1 MRDRKIFASGSTV
14 DFRETS
20 GGKKKL
26 PSIFAVNFTLIELLV
41 ITAQHCRDFFKRFIC
56 TDKYGCVRK
65 HTENAALKNTP
76 LFLKRERG
84 RGGKRKTSFLVKR
97 SFPLSPTLSPFT
109 LIELLVVIAI
119 IAILAAM
126 LMPALQQAR
135 DRAKASQCTS
145 NCKQIGTGLL
155 MYADANDGMIPPHTG
170 PNPGRTD
177 NNAAYDISWAGYLFL
192 AKNLDGKVIACP
204 KGPQTYL
211 SHYRVTSN
219 DCKAYTYN
227 VSYGINR
234 MVTLS
239 NTRKYKLGRLKNP
252 SQGMIFS
259 DSAQAK
265 GSKAATRDTGY
276 YIIAQGWETVAAGNC
291 GSVATRHSGAANF
304 IYFDGH
310 SNAIKTGC
318 TVAPR
323 DYSDAVNPYVL
334 GLEVY
339 KSSSTFWTVKY

>member
-1 MRDRKIFASGSTV
+1 MNDFSKSTASNVSVQVQKIR
-14 DFRETS
+14 FRS
-20 GGKKKL
+20 
-26 PSIFAVNFTLIELLV
+26 A
-41 ITAQHCRDFFKRFIC
+41 
-56 TDKYGCVRK
+56 
-65 HTENAALKNTP
+65 
-76 LFLKRERG
+76 
-84 RGGKRKTSFLVKR
+84 
-97 SFPLSPTLSPFT
+97 FT

-135 DRAKASQCTS
+135 DRAKASHCTS

-155 MYADANDGMIPPHTG
+155 MYSDANDGMIPPHFG
-170 PNPGRTD
+170 RNPGRTD

-192 AKNLDGKVIACP
+192 AKNLDGKMVACP
-204 KGPQTYL
+204 KAPQTYL
-211 SHYRVTSN
+211 TQYRVTSD
-219 DCKAYTYN
+219 DCKAYTFN

-239 NTRKYKLGRLKNP
+239 STRMYKIGRLKNP
-252 SQGMIFS
+252 SSSMIFA

-265 GSKAATRDTGY
+265 GSKVADRDNGY
-276 YIIAQGWETVAAGNC
+276 YIIAQGWGTVSSGNC

-310 SNAIKTGC
+310 TNSIKTSC

-323 DYSDAVNPYVL
+323 DYSDSVNPYVM
-334 GLEVY
+334 GLEPY
-339 KSSSTFWTVKY
+339 SSSSKFWTVKY

>member
-1 MRDRKIFASGSTV
+1 M
-14 DFRETS
+14 
-20 GGKKKL
+20 KKTMKH
-26 PSIFAVNFTLIELLV
+26 SLLQY
-41 ITAQHCRDFFKRFIC
+41 T
-56 TDKYGCVRK
+56 G
-65 HTENAALKNTP
+65 
-76 LFLKRERG
+76 
-84 RGGKRKTSFLVKR
+84 VK
-97 SFPLSPTLSPFT
+97 PMGFT

-170 PNPGRTD
+170 RNPGRTD

-192 AKNLDGKVIACP
+192 AKNLEGKIIACP
-204 KGPQTYL
+204 KAPQHYL
-211 SHYRVTSN
+211 THYRVTGD
-219 DCKAYTYN
+219 DCKANTYN

-259 DSAQAK
+259 DSAQGK
-265 GSKAATRDTGY
+265 GSKPANRDAGY
-276 YIIAQGWETVAAGNC
+276 YIVAQGWGTVAAGNF
-291 GSVATRHSGAANF
+291 GTVATRHSGAANF

-339 KSSSTFWTVKY
+339 SSASTFWTVKY

>member
-1 MRDRKIFASGSTV
+1 MNKA
-14 DFRETS
+14 
-20 GGKKKL
+20 KKNSL
-26 PSIFAVNFTLIELLV
+26 C
-41 ITAQHCRDFFKRFIC
+41 QC
-56 TDKYGCVRK
+56 TGIKPMG
-65 HTENAALKNTP
+65 
-76 LFLKRERG
+76 
-84 RGGKRKTSFLVKR
+84 
-97 SFPLSPTLSPFT
+97 FT

-170 PNPGRTD
+170 RNPGRTD
-177 NNAAYDISWAGYLFL
+177 NNAKYDISWAGYLFL

-204 KGPQTYL
+204 KAPQHYL
-211 SHYRVTSN
+211 SHYRVTGD
-219 DCKAYTYN
+219 DCKANTYN

-234 MVTLS
+234 MVVLNSTGK
-239 NTRKYKLGRLKNP
+239 TPRMYKLGRLKNP

-259 DSAQAK
+259 DSAQGK
-265 GSKAATRDTGY
+265 GSNATNRDNGY
-276 YIIAQGWETVAAGNC
+276 YIIAQGWGTVEAGNC
-291 GSVATRHSGAANF
+291 GTVATRHSGAANF

-310 SNAIKTGC
+310 SNSIKTGC

-323 DYSDAVNPYVL
+323 DYSDVVNPYTM
-334 GLEVY
+334 GLEKY
-339 KSSSTFWTVKY
+339 AGTSTFWTVRY